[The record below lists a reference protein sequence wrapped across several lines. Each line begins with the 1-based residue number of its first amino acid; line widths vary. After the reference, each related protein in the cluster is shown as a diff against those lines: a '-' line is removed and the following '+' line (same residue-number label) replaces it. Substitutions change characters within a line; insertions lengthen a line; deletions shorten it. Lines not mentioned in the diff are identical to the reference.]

1 MNYSSM
7 EDYLKVVASHLH
19 SDLISPQAL
28 SHLQT
33 LAKILPSFSY
43 YYAGFECRLG
53 ANSSPAVDLFVYL
66 PHQQRLNLPA
76 PFLTHP
82 VWQTLQEL
90 CCEWVKPTLSKQL
103 KDIGLEFD
111 VDGPPSQLPIPI
123 LFFEF
128 NRKMD
133 QDKIFV
139 LIETILKQFN
149 RPFSKKLALNLQRCI
164 HELPEGARIIHL
176 GIMFSRPTEAVRIV
190 VEDIQPE
197 QILEY
202 LSQIG
207 WFDPTGRLKTIVPTL
222 SDLVDRLSFLDIDV
236 GETIHAKIGLECFF
250 AKPPKDEARWSLF
263 FDYLVEKGLCSAAKR
278 DAIMMWPGSFQ
289 KDTDPALWPTHLNWG
304 DAFLGDKAVSV
315 FFRRISHIKIV
326 YQPDVPLEAK
336 GYLGFGHRWLE
347 RGV

>member
-1 MNYSSM
+1 MNNSM
-7 EDYLKVVASHLH
+7 EDDLKIVSPYLHA
-19 SDLISPQAL
+19 DLVSPQAL

-53 ANSSPAVDLFVYL
+53 ANSSPAVDLFVFL
-66 PHQQRLNLPA
+66 PQHILNIPA
-76 PFLTHP
+76 PFLAHP
-82 VWQTLQEL
+82 VWQTFQEFQR
-90 CCEWVKPTLSKQL
+90 EWVTPTSFLSKQL

-111 VDGPPSQLPIPI
+111 LDGPPSQIPIPI

-133 QDKIFV
+133 HNEIFV
-139 LIETILKQFN
+139 LIETIFKQFN
-149 RPFSKKLALNLQRCI
+149 RPFSKKLAFNLQRCI
-164 HELPEGARIIHL
+164 HELPEGARIIQI
-176 GIMFSRPTEAVRIV
+176 GIMFSRPTEAVRIII
-190 VEDIQPE
+190 EDIQPE

-202 LSQIG
+202 FPQIG
-207 WFDPTGRLKTIVPTL
+207 WFDPTDRLKTIVPTL
-222 SDLVDRLSFLDIDV
+222 SHLVDSIGFLDIDV

-250 AKPPKDEARWSLF
+250 IKQPQYEPRWPLF
-263 FDYLVEKGLCSAAKR
+263 FDYLVEKGLCSTAKR
-278 DAIMMWPGSFQ
+278 DAMIMWPGLFQ

-326 YQPDVPLEAK
+326 YQPDKPLEAK
-336 GYLGFGHRWLE
+336 GYLTFGHRWLE
-347 RGV
+347 RSI